1 MPVDY
6 QQVYRKIREIGAGAQ
21 QRAQVLQQ
29 NQAKARQLLA
39 DYASN
44 LDHLQSRAE
53 AGRKIDSKLRC
64 AVPVTE
70 PVDFS
75 GRLPDTVPAAT
86 LIAAD
91 GSQIIPDRHA
101 AALFCV
107 VNVGA
112 VVMKLHSGQAP
123 EICVE
128 TELFYDDEL
137 EREKLTNEGAV
148 SLRRD
153 LNERKFVEK
162 LSQGMEGPLINLT
175 DGTIEIWGAKDI
187 EDPEAYKRSV
197 EAYLGVLSRM
207 HERGVPTA
215 GYVDR
220 PAASLVVRLLEMI
233 EPFPENMGKLQ
244 DHHPLK
250 GVTDL
255 WLFGYKNKDFQLLK
269 PGQRSAVFQLRSG
282 SDELYKGSLSLHFFY
297 LNVSDSEKYPQIAR
311 VEIPQ
316 WVALSPDLLNSLHAV
331 LIQQCRIMSSKPYPY
346 ILHRAHETAVVKHQE
361 KEYIEQMLQQDTW
374 RNNMVPGESSNK
386 AAGKASSNRR

>member
-1 MPVDY
+1 
-6 QQVYRKIREIGAGAQ
+6 
-21 QRAQVLQQ
+21 
-29 NQAKARQLLA
+29 
-39 DYASN
+39 
-44 LDHLQSRAE
+44 
-53 AGRKIDSKLRC
+53 
-64 AVPVTE
+64 
-70 PVDFS
+70 
-75 GRLPDTVPAAT
+75 
-86 LIAAD
+86 
-91 GSQIIPDRHA
+91 
-101 AALFCV
+101 
-107 VNVGA
+107 
-112 VVMKLHSGQAP
+112 
-123 EICVE
+123 
-128 TELFYDDEL
+128 
-137 EREKLTNEGAV
+137 
-148 SLRRD
+148 
-153 LNERKFVEK
+153 
-162 LSQGMEGPLINLT
+162 
-175 DGTIEIWGAKDI
+175 
-187 EDPEAYKRSV
+187 
-197 EAYLGVLSRM
+197 
-207 HERGVPTA
+207 
-215 GYVDR
+215 
-220 PAASLVVRLLEMI
+220 MI
-233 EPFPENMGKLQ
+233 EAFPENMGKLQ